1 MDDIEKLKTENL
13 ELKDNVSKLENTL
26 YATNQAL
33 RNAERTKEQLL
44 RIIENLSKGY
54 AGKEDKR

>member
-33 RNAERTKEQLL
+33 RNAERTEEQLL
-44 RIIENLSKGY
+44 RIIENLSKG
-54 AGKEDKR
+54 